1 MISLNAETLRSR
13 TATTRSRVTEARVE
27 AIIAWWMS
35 CRSPVTAWTASSFE
49 LDCSC
54 WRFSIAPVSEVAK
67 APAEDEPG
75 ETGPVGASGPLS
87 KLSGG
92 DLTGWL
98 MLQYFGGYGESLLDY
113 KKKLDSQFRLGI
125 AVAL

>member
-1 MISLNAETLRSR
+1 MNFWGVLRKGERSTYGNAELN
-13 TATTRSRVTEARVE
+13 V
-27 AIIAWWMS
+27 
-35 CRSPVTAWTASSFE
+35 SF
-49 LDCSC
+49 
-54 WRFSIAPVSEVAK
+54 
-67 APAEDEPG
+67 
-75 ETGPVGASGPLS
+75 PLS

-113 KKKLDSQFRLGI
+113 KKKLDSQLRLGI